1 MTGPRPNTRAFHIP
15 IVTCAIGLCAGGCA
29 PDAGRTVTVCGR
41 PYHAEP
47 IWTSNLSGPQ
57 AAAGYVV
64 EGTSE
69 VAVRDG
75 FYFIDARHGERHF
88 ATVWLPGDYPANIRI
103 RYVARCPAPAGARN
117 INLFFHARLSDGRD
131 VLDESNR
138 RTGEYS
144 QYHHFPNYILTYL
157 GDDRLRVRMRRDPGF
172 ELLTETYLPGG
183 VPLDTDVELEVRV
196 ADGCIEYHELRPHKR
211 LLLRHHDPHPLNGGR
226 VALRTWK
233 THVGYRDI
241 RIDRLVPVD

>member
-1 MTGPRPNTRAFHIP
+1 VTASSLDRRAFCTGIA
-15 IVTCAIGLCAGGCA
+15 IYAIGLCLSGCA
-29 PDAGRTVTVCGR
+29 PNPDRTVTVCGR
-41 PYHAEP
+41 PYQAEP
-47 IWTSNLSGPQ
+47 LWTSNLSSPR
-57 AAAGYVV
+57 AAADYVV
-64 EGTSE
+64 EGTSQ

-88 ATVWLPGDYPANIRI
+88 ATVWLPGNYPPNIRI

-117 INLFFHARLSDGRD
+117 INLFFHARLTNGRD

-144 QYHHFPNYILTYL
+144 QYHPFPNYILTYL

-172 ELLTETYLPGG
+172 ELLTETYLAGG
-183 VPLDTDVELEVRV
+183 VPLDTDIELEVRV

-211 LLLRHHDPHPLNGGR
+211 LLLRHHDPHPLTGGR

-233 THVGYRDI
+233 TRVGYRDI
-241 RIDRLVPVD
+241 RIDRLVPAH